1 MQPLTHSLI
10 DCGSWWTG
18 LFADKDS
25 IGAPNEPLKS
35 TRQPPQTLY
44 AHLSCI
50 RAQVGSCWLRLKLES
65 AKEKEVRHW
74 WRHSCSC
81 CRRHPYGRF
90 CRSCRHCNRCCHCNR
105 CRCCCRHHRIC
116 CGCCHKNGWCLQ
128 LVLGKNWNSFVER
141 WNLKQ
146 NLERVIVVIKKSQ
159 RCSVTLKTFQ
169 QLKTLYFSSS
179 QM

>member
-1 MQPLTHSLI
+1 MEINFRECRYLNLRATGWELCAMQPLTYSLI

-18 LFADKDS
+18 LFAAKDS

-65 AKEKEVRHW
+65 AKEKEDRHW

-90 CRSCRHCNRCCHCNR
+90 CRSCRHWNR
-105 CRCCCRHHRIC
+105 
-116 CGCCHKNGWCLQ
+116 
-128 LVLGKNWNSFVER
+128 FVI
-141 WNLKQ
+141 
-146 NLERVIVVIKKSQ
+146 VIVVAVVVVIIV
-159 RCSVTLKTFQ
+159 SVVVVVTKMGDVFN
-169 QLKTLYFSSS
+169 SN
-179 QM
+179 